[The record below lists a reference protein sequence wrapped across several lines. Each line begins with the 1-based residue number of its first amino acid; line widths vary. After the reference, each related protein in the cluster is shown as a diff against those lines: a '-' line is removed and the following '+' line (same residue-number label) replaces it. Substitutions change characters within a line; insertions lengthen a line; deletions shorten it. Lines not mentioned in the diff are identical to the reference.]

1 MKRIFDVTASATGLI
16 VLSPVFLLAALLV
29 RMGGGRGPIFFRQ
42 ERVGRGFRPFIIYK
56 FRTMVVGAE
65 GMGPGI
71 TAAADP
77 RVTSIGRLLRLT
89 KMDELPQL
97 YNVLRGDMSLVGP
110 RPELPRY
117 VNQFRGEYTEILSVR
132 PGITDPASITY
143 RDESPILAES
153 EEPEELYLRVILPEK
168 LRLGKE
174 YVNRSSFAYDLKL
187 IGTTIFTV
195 VYPGRSLDR
204 FFNSLSPHRYPVAAF
219 VQCALLVLAQYLAF
233 WIRFDGHIP
242 AKEMHLFV
250 QTAPMVLALRLVFF
264 YPFRLY
270 RGLWRYVS
278 VQDLQAIATSI
289 LLSSGAW
296 WLLTRLV
303 SAFHEYPRSVIILDA
318 ILSIGFLAG
327 IRLMR
332 RVHRELGSASARTRR
347 VLVVGSG
354 DAGERVLRGVLAAG
368 RGEYRVL
375 GLVDGDPNRRGAS
388 IHNTPVLGAFRE
400 MGSILEHEDPDEVL
414 IAFSAT
420 PEADRK
426 EILRLCKKFHKPVKF
441 VPDLPEML
449 AGRDLHSLVQEFD
462 PDDLLF
468 REPIRIDLE
477 PVREFYS
484 SRRVMITGAGGSIGS
499 EISRQVASCA
509 PHTLVLF
516 EKHEE
521 SLYKIDKELRAVY
534 PGLRIES
541 VIGDVMDANR
551 VRAVLK
557 HNNPHV
563 VFHAAAYK
571 HVPMM
576 EKNPVEAFKTNVI
589 GTQTVSELAGEH
601 GCEVFA
607 LISTDKAVEPLSM
620 MGRTKR
626 MAELMLQRL
635 NAGKTKYL
643 TVRFGNVL
651 ESSGSVIPLFREQ
664 IERGGPITVTHPEV
678 TRLFMTI
685 PEAVQLIL
693 LSATMGEGGEI
704 FVLDMGKPIRILDLA
719 KALIRFYGLTPGR
732 DIEIVFTGL
741 RPGERLFEKL
751 VNDHEN
757 VWKTFHPKLLRAVS
771 EGSKRRAFEEMSE
784 LVEVMASADAE
795 LASLCETIEFVEH
808 PEPSVHAN
816 GNGNGSA
823 NGSGGEGPVKGSV
836 RRSAGQSRVPERP
849 RTPSISDAAPSN
861 GAANGAT
868 NGAANGAAIRSRD

>member
-1 MKRIFDVTASATGLI
+1 MKRTFDIIASAAGLI

-29 RMGGGRGPIFFRQ
+29 KLGGRGPVFFRQ
-42 ERVGRGFRPFIIYK
+42 ERVGRGFRPFTIYK

-77 RVTSIGRLLRLT
+77 RVTAVGNLLRRS
-89 KMDELPQL
+89 KIDELPQL
-97 YNVLRGDMSLVGP
+97 FNVLRGDMSIVGP
-110 RPELPRY
+110 RPELPQY
-117 VNQFRGEYTEILSVR
+117 VNQFRGEYAEILSVR

-143 RDESPILAES
+143 RDESPILSES
-153 EEPEELYLRVILPEK
+153 SEPEELYLRVILPEK

-174 YVNRSSFAYDLKL
+174 YVLRSSFAYDLKL
-187 IGTTIFTV
+187 IATTIVTV

-204 FFNSLSPHRYPVAAF
+204 FFNSLSPHRYPIAAF

-242 AKEMHLFV
+242 AKEMRLFV
-250 QTAPMVLALRLVFF
+250 ETAPVVLALRLLFF

-278 VQDLQAIATSI
+278 IQDLQSIAASVV
-289 LLSSGAW
+289 LSSGAW
-296 WLLTRLV
+296 WLLSRTTFTALH
-303 SAFHEYPRSVIILDA
+303 AYPRSVIILDA

-332 RVHRELGSASARTRR
+332 RVHRELGSASSRTRR

-368 RGEYRVL
+368 PCEYRVL

-388 IHNTPVLGAFRE
+388 IHNTPVLGGFSE
-400 MGSILEHEDPDEVL
+400 MEAILRREDPDEVL

-426 EILRLCKKFHKPVKF
+426 EILGLCKKFHKPVKF

-449 AGRDLHSLVQEFD
+449 AGRDLHNLVQEFD

-477 PVREFYS
+477 QVREFYS
-484 SRRVMITGAGGSIGS
+484 SRRVLITGAGGSIGS

-521 SLYKIDKELRAVY
+521 SLYKVDKELHAVY

-541 VIGDVMDANR
+541 VIGDVMDEER
-551 VRAVLK
+551 VRTVLK
-557 HNNPHV
+557 RTSPHV

-589 GTQTVSELAGEH
+589 GTRTMSELAGEC
-601 GCEVFA
+601 GAEVFA

-626 MAELMLQRL
+626 MAELMLQGL
-635 NAGKTKYL
+635 NGGAATKYL

-693 LSATMGEGGEI
+693 LAATMGEGGEI

-719 KALIRFYGLTPGR
+719 KALIRFYGLTPGK

-751 VNDHEN
+751 VNDHERI
-757 VWKTFHPKLLRAVS
+757 WKTAHPKILKAVS
-771 EGSKRRAFEEMSE
+771 EGSEKRAREEISE
-784 LVEVMASADAE
+784 IMASIEAGVNGDGTGKLFDSYKLQ
-795 LASLCETIEFVEH
+795 LASDRGLARPR
-808 PEPSVHAN
+808 PEPRPGRN
-816 GNGNGSA
+816 TESA
-823 NGSGGEGPVKGSV
+823 PRRGTGGAV
-836 RRSAGQSRVPERP
+836 RTHE
-849 RTPSISDAAPSN
+849 
-861 GAANGAT
+861 
-868 NGAANGAAIRSRD
+868 

>member
-1 MKRIFDVTASATGLI
+1 MKRIFDVTASAAGLI
-16 VLSPVFLLAALLV
+16 ILSPVFLLAALLV
-29 RMGGGRGPIFFRQ
+29 KMGGRGPVFFRQ
-42 ERVGRGFRPFIIYK
+42 ERVGRGFRPFTIYK

-77 RVTSIGRLLRLT
+77 RVTSVGQLLR
-89 KMDELPQL
+89 KSKIDELPQL
-97 YNVLRGDMSLVGP
+97 INVLRGDMSLVGP
-110 RPELPRY
+110 RPELPQY
-117 VNQFRGEYTEILSVR
+117 VNLFRGEYTEILSVR

-153 EEPEELYLRVILPEK
+153 GEPEELYLRVILPEK

-187 IGTTIFTV
+187 IATTIVTV

-204 FFNSLSPHRYPVAAF
+204 FFNSLSPHRYPIAAF

-233 WIRFDGHIP
+233 WIRFDGQIP
-242 AKEMHLFV
+242 AKEMQLFV
-250 QTAPMVLALRLVFF
+250 QTAPMVLALRLAFF

-278 VQDLQAIATSI
+278 IQDLQSIAASV

-296 WLLTRLV
+296 WILSRLV
-303 SAFHEYPRSVIILDA
+303 PPLHSYPRSVIILDA
-318 ILSIGFLAG
+318 ILSIGLLAG
-327 IRLMR
+327 VRLMR
-332 RVHRELGSASARTRR
+332 RVHRELGSASSHTRR

-375 GLVDGDPNRRGAS
+375 GLIDGDPNRRGAS
-388 IHNTPVLGAFRE
+388 IHNTPVLGAFNE
-400 MGSILEHEDPDEVL
+400 MESILRREDPDEVL

-426 EILRLCKKFHKPVKF
+426 EILGLCKKFHKPVKF

-449 AGRDLHSLVQEFD
+449 AGRDLHNLVQEFD

-468 REPIRIDLE
+468 REPIRIDLD

-499 EISRQVASCA
+499 EISRQVAACA
-509 PHTLVLF
+509 PRTLVLF

-541 VIGDVMDANR
+541 VIGDVMDEER

-557 HNNPHV
+557 HDSPHV

-589 GTQTVSELAGEH
+589 GTRTVSELAGEY
-601 GCEVFA
+601 GVEVFA

-626 MAELMLQRL
+626 MAELMLQGL
-635 NAGKTKYL
+635 NGGRKTKYL

-693 LSATMGEGGEI
+693 LAATMGEGGEI

-719 KALIRFYGLTPGR
+719 KALIRFYGLTPGK

-751 VNDHEN
+751 VNDHERI
-757 VWKTFHPKLLRAVS
+757 WKTAHPKLLKAVS
-771 EGSKRRAFEEMSE
+771 EGSKRRCLEEIGELMTSIEAGVNGMGTGQLFE
-784 LVEVMASADAE
+784 
-795 LASLCETIEFVEH
+795 
-808 PEPSVHAN
+808 
-816 GNGNGSA
+816 
-823 NGSGGEGPVKGSV
+823 
-836 RRSAGQSRVPERP
+836 
-849 RTPSISDAAPSN
+849 RTKQN
-861 GAANGAT
+861 FM
-868 NGAANGAAIRSRD
+868 RSRDAVRHRPVVSKAERTANSSTRNGSTVKAND